1 MVTLLH
7 LARPRARHG
16 REHGAAALE
25 FGLVA
30 PILFAVVFG
39 IISYGLW
46 FDDSLNLRQGVREA
60 ARQAVVGHFGGTTT
74 CDATYVAVPAAPVDP
89 THMEELVCQ
98 VKEDVAAISGPTY
111 VKVVPPAGGWHI
123 GDQLLICAMVKAD
136 AVPGLVPLPD
146 DRLIRTRTQ
155 MSIEMADPGQVE
167 PGLEE
172 VPPTGADWT
181 WCTA

>member
-1 MVTLLH
+1 MVTLLRRARTR
-7 LARPRARHG
+7 ARPG

-60 ARQAVVGHFGGTTT
+60 ARQAVVGNFGGTTT
-74 CDATYVAVPAAPVDP
+74 CDATYSSTLPAGSTD
-89 THMEELVCQ
+89 MQELVCQ

-123 GDQLLICAMVKAD
+123 GDQLLVCAMVKAN

-172 VPPTGADWT
+172 VPPAGADWT